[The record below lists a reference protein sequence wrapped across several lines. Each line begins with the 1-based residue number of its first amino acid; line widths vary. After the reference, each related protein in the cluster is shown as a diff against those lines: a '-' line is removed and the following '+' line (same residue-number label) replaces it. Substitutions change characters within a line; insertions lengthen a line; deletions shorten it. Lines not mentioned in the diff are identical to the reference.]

1 MRCVCVSL
9 RTSLLLYRGG
19 MPAYALLFECKGT
32 LTRKKEKEL
41 GGVINEHNARSGGTP
56 AAPRESYL
64 DNGLKIYITF
74 DLPIHAKKKF

>member
-1 MRCVCVSL
+1 MQEIQMRCVCVSL

-41 GGVINEHNARSGGTP
+41 YWVLLFVVLHP
-56 AAPRESYL
+56 ASSDWWILAWWSRMRYVL
-64 DNGLKIYITF
+64 L
-74 DLPIHAKKKF
+74 